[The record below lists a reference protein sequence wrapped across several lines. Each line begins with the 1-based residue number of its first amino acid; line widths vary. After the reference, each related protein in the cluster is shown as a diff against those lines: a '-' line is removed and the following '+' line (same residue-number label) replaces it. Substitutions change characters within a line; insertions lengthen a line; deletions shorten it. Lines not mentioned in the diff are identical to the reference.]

1 METLQYKIDR
11 FISED
16 EYRLILKDIKK
27 EIPEIDN
34 VEFNQEHESLSNDVI
49 VSIGLSFAAAVSEDI
64 ARAYGKKI
72 AGCFHKRKIKAEL
85 LSINNEGVTYK
96 IHTSSQQLELFKNAQ
111 NCELELPYAD
121 LGVSAGFPSPA
132 QDYLQISIDLNRELI
147 KNPASTFLARV
158 KGLSMKDAGI
168 DDGDILIIDKSL
180 QPLNGDIVV
189 SYINGE
195 FTLKTFKKE
204 KDGIYLMPAN
214 RDYQPI
220 KINPG
225 DNFMIWG
232 VVTYSIRDE
241 RIKRKYR

>member
-1 METLQYKIDR
+1 M
-11 FISED
+11 
-16 EYRLILKDIKK
+16 
-27 EIPEIDN
+27 
-34 VEFNQEHESLSNDVI
+34 
-49 VSIGLSFAAAVSEDI
+49 
-64 ARAYGKKI
+64 
-72 AGCFHKRKIKAEL
+72 
-85 LSINNEGVTYK
+85 
-96 IHTSSQQLELFKNAQ
+96 ELFRNEQ
-111 NCELELPYAD
+111 DRELKLPFAD

-132 QDYLQISIDLNRELI
+132 QDYIQLSIDLNRELI

-214 RDYQPI
+214 QDYKPI

-241 RIKRKYR
+241 RVKRKYR